1 MPTKSSKRTA
11 PTTTGNATKR
21 PRARAEVHQLQE
33 KLAERMA
40 DKASE
45 SDSAGSGPGIII
57 ASRMGTGKPRI
68 VGKALDRIVP
78 ERVAALEENVLS
90 VLTIIVVTDAKHGRE
105 QATQYGTD
113 LPGPYHDSDLGP
125 LLRLLNG
132 ERSAARIMIP
142 FATFRKMCY
151 GTSPTQTDIWAL
163 LHKVGKPDVIV
174 VIDEVH
180 EVYKAANGRLPKA
193 ADALRTRYETL
204 TDATISVF
212 GMSGTP
218 MLDDATYAARAK
230 TLFGTEPT
238 LTEFTEAE
246 QEELLEAINP
256 QLKVSTREGTTEVK
270 LPSPDVENFDDN
282 SSLNLLSTL
291 VVGNALFN
299 DVRGDSAVKKLAG
312 EFVAQQIL
320 GADQDGGVLFQQLA
334 PGGKVPMLK
343 VNRDG
348 VVGKKAC
355 SAHEAV
361 LVAVDSP
368 YGTQALF
375 DGLEELQERSGTDE
389 LCPFT
394 VHDLRLEARTKATKE
409 ADKVPHEWL
418 KRGVADQKAA
428 LRAGHED
435 AAAQTGTTFSIID
448 KRQALSGTND
458 FAKNVQRTV
467 AIGDWEPHEIDQFN
481 KRLCRAC
488 ELKEG
493 DLVPNVFYGVH
504 ISSQFAANLMAPT
517 KERAADKALLT
528 DDAKEELA
536 KLKEEDTDSYHK
548 AKTAAKVLAATGLP
562 YDPALKYLECRGD
575 PLDMETFKVQGLFK
589 VTEYMPL
596 IEHHKDCDV
605 EEETDDTT
613 GKVKKTVK
621 TCCKECKCI
630 FHKDE

>member
-1 MPTKSSKRTA
+1 MPKSNKRAA
-11 PTTTGNATKR
+11 PTTTTRTKR
-21 PRARAEVHQLQE
+21 LRAEVHPLQE
-33 KLAERMA
+33 KLAERTA
-40 DKASE
+40 AKVRQSR
-45 SDSAGSGPGIII
+45 DSAGIII
-57 ASRMGTGKPRI
+57 ATRMGTGKPRI
-68 VGKALDRIVP
+68 VGKVLDRIVP
-78 ERVAALEENVLS
+78 EKIDALDEDEAIERGVNN

-125 LLRLLNG
+125 LLRLLKG

-193 ADALRTRYETL
+193 VDALRTRYETL

-270 LPSPDVENFDDN
+270 LPSPDVDTFDDN

-334 PGGKVPMLK
+334 PGGTAPMCK
-343 VNRDG
+343 VNKG
-348 VVGKKAC
+348 GAIGKKAGP
-355 SAHEAV
+355 AHEAV
-361 LVAVDSP
+361 LIAVDSP
-368 YGTQALF
+368 YGAQALY
-375 DGLEELQERSGTDE
+375 DGLEGLQERSGTDE
-389 LCPFT
+389 LRAFT
-394 VHDLRLEARTKATKE
+394 VHDLRLEAQTKASKE
-409 ADKVPHEWL
+409 ADKVPHAWL
-418 KRGVADQKAA
+418 KRDVADQKAA
-428 LRAGHED
+428 HKAFF
-435 AAAQTGTTFSIID
+435 AAAAKETGTTIAIID
-448 KRQALSGTND
+448 KQQALSGTND
-458 FAKNVQRTV
+458 FAV
-467 AIGDWEPHEIDQFN
+467 
-481 KRLCRAC
+481 RL
-488 ELKEG
+488 
-493 DLVPNVFYGVH
+493 
-504 ISSQFAANLMAPT
+504 
-517 KERAADKALLT
+517 
-528 DDAKEELA
+528 
-536 KLKEEDTDSYHK
+536 
-548 AKTAAKVLAATGLP
+548 
-562 YDPALKYLECRGD
+562 
-575 PLDMETFKVQGLFK
+575 
-589 VTEYMPL
+589 
-596 IEHHKDCDV
+596 
-605 EEETDDTT
+605 
-613 GKVKKTVK
+613 
-621 TCCKECKCI
+621 
-630 FHKDE
+630 